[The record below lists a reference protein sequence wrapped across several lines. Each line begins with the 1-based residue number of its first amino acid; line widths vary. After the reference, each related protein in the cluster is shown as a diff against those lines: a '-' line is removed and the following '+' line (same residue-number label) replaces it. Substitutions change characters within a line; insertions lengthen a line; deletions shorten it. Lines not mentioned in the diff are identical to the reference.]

1 MCFLRRPQKLTKSSP
16 AIWQYVVSV
25 KSPVKI
31 SSIFVAFLENINF
44 IQEGFIIKIGL
55 RWHEYSI
62 CFESAAFLD
71 KKKNVFRKNF
81 NSLWFAT
88 LKKYASVPRSK
99 IRQLTGIL
107 FTRIV
112 CITHFSHAFTPWGPY
127 IYAINIY
134 IFIFLKPNNDNS
146 FIIPLWIK
154 QNCTRYQD
162 IFQIHFFFWNQMS
175 ILSLLAILSKV
186 ACFQNWNSS
195 ECFFSFYRYDKVKIW
210 CLFMG
215 TECVG
220 SWL

>member
-1 MCFLRRPQKLTKSSP
+1 MSLYKTS
-16 AIWQYVVSV
+16 
-25 KSPVKI
+25 
-31 SSIFVAFLENINF
+31 
-44 IQEGFIIKIGL
+44 IQEGFVIKIGL
-55 RWHEYSI
+55 RWHAYSI

-146 FIIPLWIK
+146 FISPLWIM

-162 IFQIHFFFWNQMS
+162 IFQIQFFFLKPNVNSFSDSHNQSCMF
-175 ILSLLAILSKV
+175 SKLNQ
-186 ACFQNWNSS
+186 FWMFL
-195 ECFFSFYRYDKVKIW
+195 FFLQVW
-210 CLFMG
+210 
-215 TECVG
+215 
-220 SWL
+220 